1 MVNLKG
7 FAKMNVYSQCPQ
19 FENDAFLLRL
29 TSENDVDDLL
39 KVYSDKNAV
48 RFFNSDNCHG
58 DDFYYTTLQR
68 MQSAVQFWIEAY
80 SKGWFVRWSVIDKK
94 SKEVIGTIEEF
105 LRKEDDYF
113 TDCILLRLDLRSDYE
128 KTEYIEQIL
137 SLIVKPSFNMFGG
150 SMLATKTFNGS
161 NERVKAL
168 DKLKFVKSKENLLGF
183 DGTKYGGYYIFK
195 FNNQ

>member
-1 MVNLKG
+1 
-7 FAKMNVYSQCPQ
+7 MNIYKQCPQ

-68 MQSAVQFWIEAY
+68 MQSSVQFWIEAY

-128 KTEYIEQIL
+128 KAEYIEQIL

-168 DKLKFVKSKENLLGF
+168 DKLKFVKSKENLIGF